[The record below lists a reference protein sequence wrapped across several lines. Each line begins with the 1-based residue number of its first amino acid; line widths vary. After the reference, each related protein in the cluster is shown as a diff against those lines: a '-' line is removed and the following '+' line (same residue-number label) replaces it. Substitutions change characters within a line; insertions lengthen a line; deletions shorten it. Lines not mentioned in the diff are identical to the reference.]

1 MNRSELA
8 EVLRNGESSGVEFKR
23 DDVRPERLAREIA
36 ALLNFEGGH
45 ILLGV
50 DDDGSVRGLT
60 HPPQKTEEWVMEVA
74 RSHVR
79 PAAIPYWETIDCDGT
94 VAGVISLPADAPDK
108 PYKAKRGSAW
118 VTQIRVGTTTRDAS
132 DEEEARL
139 YMQSGRL
146 QYDRRPVPGSS
157 LDDLDRR
164 RLVNYFR
171 DLRRQYCPP
180 PDDVESWRRLLV
192 NSELM
197 VEDRGKVM
205 ASGAGL
211 LIFGVRPNR
220 FLPQAGISAV
230 AYSGVEKDY
239 DAKARATL
247 RGPLVPLYPAA
258 ASDFDP
264 PYPGMPRTFSEHG
277 GAVEAGV
284 IEGALDF
291 VRRHIDVQARIDDS
305 GRRAERWDYPL
316 EGVREAV
323 VNAVAHRDYT
333 IAVTDIELSLYA
345 DRLEIVSPGRLPNT
359 VTVDKMRTGCRAS
372 RNELT
377 RDVLRDYRYIE
388 ASGLGI
394 PRKIVAGM
402 RAHNGTDPDLIEED
416 YSFTVRLWKSPSG
429 QGVRS

>member
-1 MNRSELA
+1 M
-8 EVLRNGESSGVEFKR
+8 VG
-23 DDVRPERLAREIA
+23 I
-36 ALLNFEGGH
+36 
-45 ILLGV
+45 
-50 DDDGSVRGLT
+50 
-60 HPPQKTEEWVMEVA
+60 
-74 RSHVR
+74 
-79 PAAIPYWETIDCDGT
+79 
-94 VAGVISLPADAPDK
+94 ISLPADAPDK

-118 VTQIRVGTTTRDAS
+118 VTQVRVGTTTRDAS

-180 PDDVESWRRLLV
+180 PDDAEAWRGLLV

-197 VEDRGKVM
+197 VEDRGGFL
-205 ASGAGL
+205 ATGAGL
-211 LIFGVRPNR
+211 LLFGVRPNR

-230 AYSGVEKDY
+230 AYSGSEKDY

-247 RGPLVPLYPAA
+247 RGPLTPLHPAPT
-258 ASDFDP
+258 SEFELS
-264 PYPGMPRTFSEHG
+264 YPGLPRTFSEYG
-277 GAVEAGV
+277 GVVEAGV
-284 IEGALDF
+284 IESALDF
-291 VRRHIDVQARIDDS
+291 VRRHIDVQAWIEES
-305 GRRAERWDYPL
+305 GRRSERWDYPL
-316 EGVREAV
+316 ETVREAL

-359 VTVDKMRTGCRAS
+359 VTVEKMRTGCRAS

-388 ASGLGI
+388 ASGLGV

-402 RAHNGTDPDLIEED
+402 RAHNGRDPDLIEDE
-416 YSFTVRLWKSPSG
+416 YSFTVRLWKSPSD
-429 QGVRS
+429 QGMRS